1 VAAHAYFWQN
11 GFLFCYAKEFVK
23 FTAKVFENINLQCEV
38 SAGRKVTG
46 RTVFRTI

>member
-1 VAAHAYFWQN
+1 MPISGKT
-11 GFLFCYAKEFVK
+11 GFYSAMLKEFVK